1 MDDRWSWDDDD
12 DELDGQEA
20 GTHAGEGDVD
30 DEGED
35 ELEPLLYTASN
46 PSGSV
51 WVTAH
56 LNGRVHGIEL
66 GSGVTAFS
74 EHELAEEIRVV
85 AELSRQQACSELHGF
100 VVEGVREMGYD
111 PAPMRDALVRK
122 LNMPTPED
130 AAAETARIVRD
141 RYWGGG

>member
-1 MDDRWSWDDDD
+1 MDDQWSWDDDED
-12 DELDGQEA
+12 EDELQYEVAHSGDG
-20 GTHAGEGDVD
+20 D

-51 WVTAH
+51 WVTSH

-66 GSGVTAFS
+66 GSSVTALS
-74 EHELAEEIRVV
+74 ENELAEEIRVV
-85 AELSRQQACSELHGF
+85 AELARQQACSELHAF
-100 VVEGVREMGYD
+100 VVEGVRDIGYD
-111 PAPMRDALVRK
+111 PVPMRDALVRK

-130 AAAETARIVRD
+130 AAEAARVVRD
-141 RYWGGG
+141 TYWGGG